1 MINISYFLSNW
12 RTYVRRC
19 LWPLP
24 RLWREREVVV
34 MVDGKRPHGGLTD
47 RFRNILSLYSYCK
60 ANGIRFRVYYFFPT
74 PLTEYLVPNEYDWR
88 ISHRE
93 ISYHRLDSRDIK
105 LYVRVLPELEKF
117 RAYPGLGQNLSDERL
132 QLARA
137 HNREYNNNLHLT
149 VLDREFSKKRHC
161 QYHIYRNAF
170 FARGKFRPL
179 FEELFRPSAYLES
192 KLKAFRDG
200 HLEPYESVTLRF
212 QMLLG
217 DFEEGSFEVLAS
229 QQQDELMD
237 KCSNKIDELW
247 RNKYFSTSKVLVTSD
262 SSRFLS
268 YISCKEYV
276 YTVPGR
282 MVHMDI
288 TRNTDIEVNAKS
300 FLDLFLLMQSKK
312 LTLLITGKMYRS
324 GFPAFAAELG
334 GKPYAE
340 IVF

>member
-24 RLWREREVVV
+24 RLWRERDVVV
-34 MVDGKRPHGGLTD
+34 MVDGKRPHGGVTD

-161 QYHIYRNAF
+161 QYHMEMPFLHGVNLGHYLRNCSGRLPIWRVNSRLSGTDTLSHTSLSHCVF
-170 FARGKFRPL
+170 KCCR
-179 FEELFRPSAYLES
+179 
-192 KLKAFRDG
+192 
-200 HLEPYESVTLRF
+200 VTLRKAHLRF
-212 QMLLG
+212 
-217 DFEEGSFEVLAS
+217 
-229 QQQDELMD
+229 
-237 KCSNKIDELW
+237 W
-247 RNKYFSTSKVLVTSD
+247 RRN
-262 SSRFLS
+262 SR
-268 YISCKEYV
+268 
-276 YTVPGR
+276 T
-282 MVHMDI
+282 
-288 TRNTDIEVNAKS
+288 N
-300 FLDLFLLMQSKK
+300 
-312 LTLLITGKMYRS
+312 
-324 GFPAFAAELG
+324 
-334 GKPYAE
+334 
-340 IVF
+340 